1 MFIMPRP
8 LYCDMDSVQAGL
20 RADDL
25 ERDTYD
31 RLQCTACG
39 SVLKTQDDS
48 EGIGRKRVCPD
59 CRSEWREL

>member
-1 MFIMPRP
+1 
-8 LYCDMDSVQAGL
+8 MDSVQAGL